1 MAQPPSYTPTTDFSA
16 DESANTGGRSTVR
29 TAQLDAEFTGIQ
41 ATLAATLANL
51 SLNQR
56 DDGEVRDER
65 VKLPSLSADVKAL
78 LAVGQGLPRGTWL
91 TATAYAL
98 RDVVISGANT
108 YICSTAHTSGTFAT
122 DLAAVKWLLLALGA
136 AVAASAIPFTATAT
150 IAATNVQAAIEE
162 ADTEGRALSA
172 AASAAT
178 AALATNLAGSAAGT
192 GSDDVGLVDLRF
204 PAYLKVTSDIL
215 GMVPVSVLRN
225 IPTAKWAGI
234 LAETNA
240 DDLST
245 NINDMLSAST
255 KGISLVLPQGLINAD
270 RLVMPYGNSA
280 LIGERGSKLKHTT
293 AGRGILSGVNLT
305 GVSVR
310 GVTFIGLGSSTV
322 PTDLIGGYAAINTGL
337 VTLTGCTDV
346 LIEQCGASGFYNLLT
361 TINCSDLDITRNRL
375 TSWLVYG
382 VLASLSDSFS
392 IDHNYIIGCDQT
404 GAANAYGV
412 SATGN
417 EAGADIQRACSISHN
432 VIRGIP
438 SWDGLM
444 THDVSGLRVI
454 GNDIRDVRIGID
466 LGHNTA
472 TNEVRDL
479 IVALNYIESTTTNTW
494 GATPGAHNGIL
505 VTGYDASNLVD
516 GATVVGNEVK
526 NFFQTA
532 GMVSAGGPSHITVQF
547 CDRAVITGNR
557 VRNGGAVIGASGIY
571 VVGGNNG
578 LVVSGNSVEGT
589 MAPGGIRLASVT
601 AETATI
607 TGNSIKQTNT
617 ADRGVY
623 ITGSTIDA
631 LAVGD
636 NATNSTTPFSQ
647 ATSTLT
653 MASNDIVGT
662 FTLSAAIT
670 STIANVNVTAGCTIL
685 LTPTNAAAATLQ
697 GSAKCLYISARTAAT
712 SFAVSTASGVAA
724 AGTETFTYRISF

>member
-1 MAQPPSYTPTTDFSA
+1 MTVESTTRRAQYSTNGTT
-16 DESANTGGRSTVR
+16 GPWTVP
-29 TAQLDAEFTGIQ
+29 FYF
-41 ATLAATLANL
+41 LANADL
-51 SLNQR
+51 
-56 DDGEVRDER
+56 EVIHTDAAGVET
-65 VKLPSLSADVKAL
+65 AL
-78 LAVGQGLPRGTWL
+78 ALTTHYSVAGAGVPAGGTV
-91 TATAYAL
+91 TTVSAYASGGTITVL
-98 RDVVISGANT
+98 RNVAILQETDYVETDAFPAAAHE
-108 YICSTAHTSGTFAT
+108 TALDRLTMIDQQQS
-122 DLAAVKWLLLALGA
+122 
-136 AVAASAIPFTATAT
+136 
-150 IAATNVQAAIEE
+150 EE
-162 ADTEGRALSA
+162 IDRALKFPASDD
-172 AASAAT
+172 ASAAIPSAT
-178 AALATNLAGSAAGT
+178 ARASKLLGFDASGNVAVVTPNSQDAAAVTLSLASAGAGT
-192 GSDDVGLVDLRF
+192 GSDTVGLVDLRW

-215 GMVPVSVLRN
+215 SLTPVSVLRN
-225 IPTAKWAGI
+225 IPRAKWSGI
-234 LAETNA
+234 LAESNA
-240 DDLST
+240 DDLSS

-255 KGISLVLPQGLINAD
+255 KGISLTLPQGLINAD
-270 RLVMPYGNSA
+270 RLVMPYGNSS

-293 AGRGILSGVNLT
+293 AGRGIISGVNLT

-310 GVTFIGLGSSTV
+310 GVTFLGLGSST
-322 PTDLIGGYAAINTGL
+322 PPSDSIDGYSSGITGL

-346 LIEQCGASGFYNLLT
+346 DIEGCAASGFYNLIST
-361 TINCSDLDITRNRL
+361 VNCVDLNVTRNRL
-375 TSWLVYG
+375 TSWMLYG
-382 VLASLSDSFS
+382 VMASLSDRFT
-392 IDHNYIIGCDQT
+392 IDHNYIVGCDQA
-404 GAANAYGV
+404 GAANGYGV

-417 EAGADIQRACSISHN
+417 EAGGNPQEACSISFN
-432 VIRGIP
+432 TIRGIP
-438 SWDGLM
+438 SWDGIM

-466 LGHNTA
+466 LGHNIA
-472 TNEVRDL
+472 GNVVRDL
-479 IVALNYIESTTTNTW
+479 IVALNYVESTTVNTW

-516 GATVVGNEVK
+516 GATITGNEVK
-526 NFFQTA
+526 NFFQTS

-571 VVGGNNG
+571 VVAGNNG

-589 MAPGGIRLASVT
+589 MAPGGIRLAGVI

-623 ITGSTIDA
+623 ITGSTIGA

-647 ATSTLT
+647 ATSTIT